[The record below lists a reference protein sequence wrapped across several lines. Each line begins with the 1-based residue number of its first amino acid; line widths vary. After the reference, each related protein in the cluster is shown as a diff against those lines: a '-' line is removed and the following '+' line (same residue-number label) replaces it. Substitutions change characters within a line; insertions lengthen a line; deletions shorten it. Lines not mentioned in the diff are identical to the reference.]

1 VAIWRDRQPATGPVV
16 YTDDQADLRAAYNR
30 GRMDERRSR
39 RHHPIIAL
47 VVVVLALVGGWMVY
61 LAAREGSFSSAGQ
74 VADQRISTVSQEAGP
89 ALRQTGDD
97 LKDAGQALKEKSQT
111 LRPGETDSS
120 STTTTTSSTTTTQ
133 PQR

>member
-1 VAIWRDRQPATGPVV
+1 MAIWKDRQPVSGPTV

-30 GRMDERRSR
+30 GRVDERRSR

-47 VVVVLALVGGWMVY
+47 VVVVLALIGAWLLY

-74 VADQRISTVSQEAGP
+74 VADQNISTVSKEAGP

-97 LKDAGQALKEKSQT
+97 LKDAGQSLKEKSEA
-111 LRPGETDSS
+111 LRPDRQSETS
-120 STTTTTSSTTTTQ
+120 TTTSSTSQTTT
-133 PQR
+133 R

>member
-1 VAIWRDRQPATGPVV
+1 MGAEPRELRYPRKGESAMPIWSDRQPATGPVV

-30 GRMDERRSR
+30 GCIDERRSR

-47 VVVVLALVGGWMVY
+47 VVVVLALIGAWLLF

-74 VADQRISTVSQEAGP
+74 VADQNISTVSQKAGP

-97 LKDAGQALKEKSQT
+97 IKDAGAKLKDKS
-111 LRPGETDSS
+111 
-120 STTTTTSSTTTTQ
+120 
-133 PQR
+133 

>member
-1 VAIWRDRQPATGPVV
+1 MPIWSDRQPTTGPVV
-16 YTDDQADLRAAYNR
+16 YTDDQSDLRAAYNR
-30 GRMDERRSR
+30 GRSDERRSR

-47 VVVVLALVGGWMVY
+47 VVVVLALIGAWLLF

-74 VADQRISTVSQEAGP
+74 VADQNISTVSQEAGP

-97 LKDAGQALKEKSQT
+97 IKDAGQKLKNKSETLRSDSQT
-111 LRPGETDSS
+111 TA
-120 STTTTTSSTTTTQ
+120 STTTTTQ

>member
-1 VAIWRDRQPATGPVV
+1 MPIWSDRQPATGPVV

-30 GRMDERRSR
+30 GRMDERRNR

-74 VADQRISTVSQEAGP
+74 VRSGLRGTLQSASLRGP
-89 ALRQTGDD
+89 GAACGTG
-97 LKDAGQALKEKSQT
+97 AF
-111 LRPGETDSS
+111 RCV
-120 STTTTTSSTTTTQ
+120 
-133 PQR
+133 

>member
-1 VAIWRDRQPATGPVV
+1 MPIWSDRQPTTGPVV

-30 GRMDERRSR
+30 GRIDERRSR

-47 VVVVLALVGGWMVY
+47 VVVVLALIGAWLLF

-74 VADQRISTVSQEAGP
+74 VADQNISTVSQEAGP

-97 LKDAGQALKEKSQT
+97 IKDAGQKLKNKSDALRSDSQT
-111 LRPGETDSS
+111 TA
-120 STTTTTSSTTTTQ
+120 STTTTTTTAP